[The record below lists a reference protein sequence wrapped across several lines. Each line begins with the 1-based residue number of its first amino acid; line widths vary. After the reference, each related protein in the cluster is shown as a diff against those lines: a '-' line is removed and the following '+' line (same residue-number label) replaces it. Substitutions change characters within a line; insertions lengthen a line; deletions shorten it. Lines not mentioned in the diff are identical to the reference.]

1 MFKKVKESF
10 KNCNTYEFDNYVMV
24 AGKFDTYFMK
34 VSAGYGQRTYCV
46 IITEHGNS
54 DNVLYRG
61 TCSRS
66 LDFVIAEAQK
76 MLTKLK

>member
-1 MFKKVKESF
+1 MLNKVKESF
-10 KNCNTYEFDNYVMV
+10 KDCNVYQFDNYTMV
-24 AGKFDTYFMK
+24 AGEFDTYFMK

-54 DNVLYRG
+54 DKVLYRG

-76 MLTKLK
+76 MLAKLK